1 MQPRSRMNMHSFI
14 YTVQRVKPSWTT
26 WCVCT
31 CLYFQTYGIHDNIN
45 YTFKEVKVNNIIKHG
60 DISALGIHTCH
71 PRIWEDQEFTVLF
84 NYIDNS
90 LGYLRACLKSQKAKF
105 KNNHK
110 CIVNM
115 RAMSKIL
122 HGYYSTEC
130 SEGLHGGAT
139 VSPILD
145 K

>member
-1 MQPRSRMNMHSFI
+1 MLIHQLWGFI
-14 YTVQRVKPSWTT
+14 PAILEFGGWKQK
-26 WCVCT
+26 
-31 CLYFQTYGIHDNIN
+31 
-45 YTFKEVKVNNIIKHG
+45 
-60 DISALGIHTCH
+60 
-71 PRIWEDQEFTVLF
+71 DQEFMVIF
-84 NYIDNS
+84 NYIDTS

-105 KNNHK
+105 KNNYK
-110 CIVNM
+110 GIVNM
-115 RAMSKIL
+115 RAMSEIL